1 MAPLEIPII
10 DFSAFYSEDPAEKQK
25 VVDQVRDSC
34 LYNGFFQ
41 IIGHS
46 VPLQQQKAVME
57 NAKKLFS
64 LPLEEKQKVAKENN
78 SWNRGYEMLR
88 SQILEEG
95 TQPELKEGFY
105 IGAEIPKDHPYF
117 VNKKLNSGPNQ
128 WPEGLG
134 SELETFR
141 SASMEYYSSAL
152 SLASDLMRVLA
163 LSLDLEESYFSKF
176 MDGAVAT
183 MRMLHYPSQPVD
195 ADEKLTRGIGAHT
208 DFGAITMLLQDK
220 VDGLQVWDQKNETW
234 IDVPPTEGA
243 FVVNLGNLMA
253 RWTNEK
259 YKSNIHRVINKSG
272 QERYSIPVFVSGNP
286 DYLVECIPTCK
297 SATQP
302 AKFGPVTVEQAVS
315 AAYAESYGRAQLYKQ
330 GLEKALAEKQK
341 LLSQQ
346 QAQPPQIAVA

>member
-1 MAPLEIPII
+1 MTALEIPII
-10 DFSAFYSEDPAEKQK
+10 DFSGFHSEDPVQKQK
-25 VVDQVRDSC
+25 VVDQIRDSC

-46 VPLQQQKAVME
+46 VPLAQQKSAMQ
-57 NAKKLFS
+57 NAKKFFA
-64 LPLEEKQKVAKENN
+64 LPLEEKQKVAKENTT
-78 SWNRGYEMLR
+78 WNRGYEMLR
-88 SQILEEG
+88 SQILEAG

-105 IGAEIPKDHPYF
+105 IGAEIPENHPYF
-117 VNKKLNSGPNQ
+117 INKKLNSGPNQ

-134 SELETFR
+134 SDLQSFKE
-141 SASMEYYSSAL
+141 SSMEYYSSAL
-152 SLASDLMRVLA
+152 KLAVDLMKALA
-163 LSLDLEESYFSKF
+163 LSLNLEENYFAKF

-183 MRMLHYPSQPVD
+183 MRLLHYPSQPKD

-208 DFGAITMLLQDK
+208 DFGAITMLLQDE
-220 VDGLQVWDQKNETW
+220 VDGLQVWDKKNETW

-253 RWTNEK
+253 RWTNEL

-286 DYLVECIPTCK
+286 DYLVECIPTCQ
-297 SATQP
+297 STTQP

-315 AAYAESYGRAQLYKQ
+315 ASYAESYGRAQLYKQ
-330 GLEKALAEKQK
+330 GLEQVTMNK
-341 LLSQQ
+341 L
-346 QAQPPQIAVA
+346 QAQQVDTQPTQITVA